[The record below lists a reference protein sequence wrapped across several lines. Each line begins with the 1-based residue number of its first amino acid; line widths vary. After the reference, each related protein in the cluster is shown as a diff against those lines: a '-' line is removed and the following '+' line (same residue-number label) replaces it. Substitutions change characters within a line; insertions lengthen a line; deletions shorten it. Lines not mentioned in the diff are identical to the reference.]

1 MSHPRPGRS
10 FFKIGIDGLEGV
22 PVAIKTALATT
33 VHGSKMVQTNLGK
46 FYLSLF
52 CDSTGQTINKTE
64 EEKKKF
70 WPADNWFA
78 VKIQKPDLDGRNE
91 WKSKAGGQALEGR
104 QTSIDWSLCN
114 SVIFL

>member
-46 FYLSLF
+46 FSLSLF

-64 EEKKKF
+64 EKKRNFGQRIIGLRLKSRNQT
-70 WPADNWFA
+70 WMDGMNGNLKLEA
-78 VKIQKPDLDGRNE
+78 KP
-91 WKSKAGGQALEGR
+91 
-104 QTSIDWSLCN
+104 
-114 SVIFL
+114 